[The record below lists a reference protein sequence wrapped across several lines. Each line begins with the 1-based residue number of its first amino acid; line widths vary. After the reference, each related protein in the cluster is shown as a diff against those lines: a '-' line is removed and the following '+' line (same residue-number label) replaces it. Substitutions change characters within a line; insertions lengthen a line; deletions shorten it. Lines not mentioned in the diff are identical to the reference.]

1 MDCRAFQAFQL
12 RVGLL
17 CLTFVLSILES
28 SRRAVHSLGGTAGRN
43 GVSQIGEECLRAPCM
58 RRTLHTHS
66 MHLSAVCSL

>member
-28 SRRAVHSLGGTAGRN
+28 SRRAVRSVGGTAGRN
-43 GVSQIGEECLRAPCM
+43 GVSQIGEAYSGIQ
-58 RRTLHTHS
+58 HS
-66 MHLSAVCSL
+66 YASKFPLQQH